1 MTMISGCCSLPP
13 FLTASVLSILLTEVA
28 ERFSYFGFRAVL
40 VLYFHQALGYDESA
54 SVALFAFVSSTAY
67 FTPVLGAVVADA
79 YLGRYKTIL
88 WFGLAY
94 FVGLAIMTFGAYL
107 PGLEGVT
114 DDDSASSNNDDV
126 ASSTSG
132 AETTTTNLM
141 LKKICTLIGLGLAC
155 VGTGGIK
162 PCVSAFGADQVS
174 SRGEESG
181 VTAPQC
187 DDRGE
192 MIHMEVIAGNGTS
205 AASSSADDPSTRES
219 DNVRSFFSY
228 FYFCINV
235 GAVLSIFL
243 VPIIRGMYGFGAA
256 FLAPTLF
263 LFFAITVFV
272 SMRRQYVGKVRS
284 AGNGDGDDGSLY
296 TTFCVFLLLLI
307 EQVRA
312 MDILAC
318 CRSGRQH
325 RQMKNV
331 LGSGDQSVYVDQT
344 GGSGAIEDNE
354 AQQPQEEAEPAAS
367 TRKNT
372 EESWKG
378 NNLEQRFS
386 RQQIHDA
393 TAVLHITPILAMLPV
408 FWMLYDQQGS
418 VWTLQAT
425 RMELNGLQPEQLNIV
440 NPVEIMLLIPLFEK
454 IIYPLLEAR
463 RWKITHLRR
472 MAAGMV
478 LTSLSFVVSGF
489 LESRIQVREETGL
502 AKVNVLWQIPQIT
515 ILAVGEIL
523 VSVTGLEFSYASSPA
538 RIKAFLM
545 GLYLLTTSIG
555 DLMGG
560 ALYSSVFRRLDRAL
574 TMYICAGIMLVNF
587 GVFVRVAIWWES
599 DSKEGENDYASSM
612 NRDARLISDG
622 STSRSDTCVRGLQ
635 TIDRRK
641 SAMSSPSSSGDYV
654 DIGDRQT
661 NASREEDLQGV
672 EMVTIPEIT

>member
-1 MTMISGCCSLPP
+1 MTMTSGCCSLPP

-67 FTPVLGAVVADA
+67 FTPVLGAIVADA

-107 PGLEGVT
+107 PGLEGMT
-114 DDDSASSNNDDV
+114 DDDDNTSSTNDDV
-126 ASSTSG
+126 TSSSG
-132 AETTTTNLM
+132 AETTTTSLM

-174 SRGEESG
+174 SRGEESD
-181 VTAPQC
+181 VTVPQC

-192 MIHMEVIAGNGTS
+192 MIHMEVIGNGTS
-205 AASSSADDPSTRES
+205 TASTSTSTEES
-219 DNVRSFFSY
+219 EKVRSFFSY

-243 VPIIRGMYGFGAA
+243 VPIVRGIYGFGAA

-272 SMRRQYVGKVRS
+272 SMRRQYVGKVHR
-284 AGNGDGDDGSLY
+284 AGNGDGDDESLY
-296 TTFCVFLLLLI
+296 TTFCVFLLLLN
-307 EQVRA
+307 EQIRA

-318 CRSGRQH
+318 CRSGRRQH

-331 LGSGDQSVYVDQT
+331 LASGDQSVYIDQT
-344 GGSGAIEDNE
+344 GESRSSEDNE
-354 AQQPQEEAEPAAS
+354 AQQQQEAAETAAS
-367 TRKNT
+367 TRKNA
-372 EESWKG
+372 EESWQC

-454 IIYPLLEAR
+454 IIYPLLEVR

-489 LESRIQVREETGL
+489 LESRIQVREENGL
-502 AKVNVLWQIPQIT
+502 GKINVLWQIPRKYIIAKALGSEI
-515 ILAVGEIL
+515 ILIFV
-523 VSVTGLEFSYASSPA
+523 ASPV
-538 RIKAFLM
+538 F
-545 GLYLLTTSIG
+545 
-555 DLMGG
+555 
-560 ALYSSVFRRLDRAL
+560 YSGYS
-574 TMYICAGIMLVNF
+574 
-587 GVFVRVAIWWES
+587 
-599 DSKEGENDYASSM
+599 
-612 NRDARLISDG
+612 
-622 STSRSDTCVRGLQ
+622 
-635 TIDRRK
+635 
-641 SAMSSPSSSGDYV
+641 
-654 DIGDRQT
+654 
-661 NASREEDLQGV
+661 
-672 EMVTIPEIT
+672 